1 MVVKR
6 RVTVLLRHSRL
17 SSGSY
22 ALPGKAVK
30 KKGEDQRQR
39 PGEASASCWRVALSP
54 QASAQQVRITV
65 LSS

>member
-22 ALPGKAVK
+22 ALPGKAVM